1 MKTFYP
7 GTRLKV
13 FNSRVYQNDVDTPL
27 SMTMQWATV
36 VHWYGEETRFGRYP
50 SLIDVVFDGET
61 RVSSGHFTD

>member
-36 VHWYGEETRFGRYP
+36 VHWYGEETRFGRYHP
-50 SLIDVVFDGET
+50 QIQRFMKNNEVY
-61 RVSSGHFTD
+61 